1 MPGRCRPWLA
11 LALAFALLGAGCA
24 RKAGVPPAPPQPT
37 SSANTIVVAVS
48 AEFPTLDPAQ
58 ARDTE
63 SISAIQLLD
72 EPLFTYS
79 GSGAIKGLLAS
90 SWSWSSGGTVLTV
103 RINPQATFSDG
114 TPVLASDVVFSL
126 ERLVAGTTASP
137 HAAVLSALAG
147 YAQLRAGGP
156 AAGIQATGP
165 RTVVFRLDRPVSY
178 LPEILAMP
186 CTSIIEASG
195 VPGGATNAGW
205 WLTHSVGSGPYV
217 LGTSVPG
224 QSLTLEPSPH
234 YWRQGVP
241 AGSGQ
246 EGPFAPVEFR
256 IISQA
261 SEQAKLFADGQID
274 VLAPA
279 DPSAFAPN
287 LPPAGS
293 HLLESG
299 NDGLAFLGFN
309 TTTAPF
315 NNRLVRQAVAYAI
328 DMPALTRA
336 AGAGAPAAGLVPPD
350 VPGYDAALAPYAY
363 DPSEA
368 RALLAQ
374 AGETGG
380 LAVTLLTIAA
390 GGTVQQ
396 GVSDSATAVIAHD
409 LDAVGFQVTVRQD
422 TWAQYY
428 RDLAAGHENLFEGT
442 WLADY
447 PDPQDFVANL
457 LGPGAPGQ
465 GPDGYSGA
473 GYLRALAQTQAA
485 TGQAA
490 RLAAYGALQ
499 QEILASVPIL
509 PEFYTQAA
517 VLVQPWVHPASFAVF
532 LRAPLL
538 PQLDRV
544 WLQGKPA
551 GG

>member
-1 MPGRCRPWLA
+1 MPGRGRPWLA
-11 LALAFALLGAGCA
+11 VVLALSLLGGCA
-24 RKAGVPPAPPQPT
+24 RKAGVPPAPTQPT
-37 SSANTIVVAVS
+37 SSRNTIVVAVS
-48 AEFPTLDPAQ
+48 AEFPTLDPVQ

-72 EPLFTYS
+72 EPLFTYN
-79 GSGAIKGLLAS
+79 GSGAVTGLLAS
-90 SWSWSSGGTVLTV
+90 QWNWSQGGTVLTV
-103 RINPQATFSDG
+103 HLNPLATFSDG
-114 TPVLASDVVFSL
+114 APVLASDVVFSL
-126 ERLVAGTTASP
+126 QRLVASATGSP
-137 HAAVLSALAG
+137 HASTLSDLAG
-147 YAQLRAGGP
+147 YAQLRAGQP
-156 AAGIQATGP
+156 SPGIEATGT
-165 RTVVFRLDRPVSY
+165 RTVVFRLERPISY

-186 CTSIIEASG
+186 CTSIVEANAVVASG
-195 VPGGATNAGW
+195 AQSAGW
-205 WLTHSVGSGPYV
+205 WLAHSVGSGPYV

-224 QSLTLEPSPH
+224 QSLTLTPNLH

-261 SEQAKLFADGQID
+261 SEQARLFAAGQVD

-293 HLLESG
+293 HLLEGG
-299 NDGLAFLGFN
+299 NDGVAFLGFN

-315 NNRLVRQAVAYAI
+315 NNRMVRQAAAYAI
-328 DMPALTRA
+328 DMSALTRA
-336 AGAGAPAAGLVPPD
+336 AGAGAPAAGLVPPG
-350 VPGYDAALAPYAY
+350 VPGYDAALSPYPY

-374 AGETGG
+374 AGPSGG
-380 LAVTLLTIAA
+380 LAVTLLTISA

-396 GVSDSATAVIAHD
+396 GVSDSATAVIARD
-409 LDAVGFQVTVRQD
+409 LNAVGFQVTIRKD
-422 TWAQYY
+422 TWQQYY

-465 GPDGYSGA
+465 GPDGFA
-473 GYLRALAQTQAA
+473 GTSYLRALGQVQAA

-490 RLAAYGALQ
+490 RLAAYEAVQ
-499 QEILASVPIL
+499 QTILADVPIL
-509 PEFYTQAA
+509 PEFYTQTA
-517 VLVQPWVHPASFAVF
+517 VLVQPWVHPASFRVF

-544 WLQGKPA
+544 WLQGKPL